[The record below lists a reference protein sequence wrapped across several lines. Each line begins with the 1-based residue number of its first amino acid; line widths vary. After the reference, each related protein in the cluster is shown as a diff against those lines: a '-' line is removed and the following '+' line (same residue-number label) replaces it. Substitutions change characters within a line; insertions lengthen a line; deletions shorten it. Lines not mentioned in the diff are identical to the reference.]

1 MSRVAVANT
10 RSAGCTDGRLG
21 LMLTE
26 LRLPSIKRLAADMC
40 AQSDREGWPGQRL
53 LESLLEHEMAER
65 ETRRI
70 ERLRA
75 ESGLSPDRRRSSFEF
90 SAVPNVSKAQV
101 LSLAEGTEWLDRG
114 ANVLLFGP
122 PGGWARATWCAPWAM
137 PSSMPVGGCCPAAA
151 PSSCSDCK
159 RSGATCGCRR
169 SWPGSIASIC

>member
-1 MSRVAVANT
+1 MSRVAIANT

-75 ESGLSPDRRRSSFEF
+75 ESGLSPDKRLSSFEF

-101 LSLAEGTEWLDRG
+101 LCER
-114 ANVLLFGP
+114 
-122 PGGWARATWCAPWAM
+122 
-137 PSSMPVGGCCPAAA
+137 PAA
-151 PSSCSDCK
+151 PPCT
-159 RSGATCGCRR
+159 GAC
-169 SWPGSIASIC
+169 AA